1 MQLLKVYLIRLI
13 NIRMETMAKLI
24 IEGGNR
30 LKGKVNISGFKNAAL
45 AIIPAAILTGSKCT
59 IENLPVIQDVLVYRD
74 ILKKL
79 GADVEVTDD
88 GIMNIDTSK
97 ITECNLPNG
106 LTKKLRASY
115 YLLGAGLGKF
125 KEVAISYPG
134 GCDIGVR
141 PIDQHIKGLEALGAE
156 FIMEDNLLKV
166 KAEKLTGN
174 KIYLDVVSVGATINI
189 MMAAIFAEGKTVI
202 ENAAKEPHVVDTA
215 NFLNA
220 MGAHIR
226 GAGTDVIKIT
236 GVEEL
241 HGGTYSVIPDQVEAG
256 TYMIA
261 AAVTKGDLIINNIS
275 PKHLEPITA
284 KLKEM
289 GMGIEEYGDSFRV
302 HYENDL
308 VPVNIKTL
316 PYPGFPTDLQQ
327 PMTVLL
333 SLVDGDSIVI
343 ESIFENRFK
352 YIDELVKMGADI
364 KVDGRT
370 AVIKGV
376 ETLNAADVWAT
387 DLRAGAALIVAC
399 LAAEGVS
406 TVHDIYHVDRG
417 YEFIENKFMNLG
429 AKIRRV
435 EDEE

>member
-1 MQLLKVYLIRLI
+1 
-13 NIRMETMAKLI
+13 MAKLL

-30 LKGKVNISGFKNAAL
+30 LRGKVNISGFKNAAL
-45 AIIPAAILTGSKCT
+45 AIIPATILTGSVCVV
-59 IENLPVIQDVLVYRD
+59 ENLPVIQDVIVYQD

-79 GADVEVTDD
+79 GGEASLSDSGTMV
-88 GIMNIDTSK
+88 IDTSK
-97 ITECNLPNG
+97 IQACNLPNG

-115 YLLGAGLGKF
+115 YLLGAGLGRF
-125 KEVAISYPG
+125 KEVTISYPG
-134 GCDIGVR
+134 GCDIGLR
-141 PIDQHIKGLEALGAE
+141 PIDQHVKGLEALGAVFE
-156 FIMEDNLLKV
+156 VNDGLIKV
-166 KAEKLTGN
+166 SAEKLIGN

-189 MMAAIFAEGKTVI
+189 MMAAVFAEGKTVI

-220 MGAHIR
+220 MGANIR
-226 GAGTDVIKIT
+226 GAGTDVIRIT
-236 GVEEL
+236 GVQEL

-261 AAVTKGDLIINNIS
+261 SAVTKGDLIINNII
-275 PKHLEPITA
+275 PKHLEPVTA

-289 GMGIEEYGDSFRV
+289 GMSIEEYGDSLRV
-302 HYENDL
+302 HYEKEL

-333 SLVDGDSIVI
+333 STVKGESIVI

-352 YIDELVKMGADI
+352 YIEELQKMGANI
-364 KVDGRT
+364 KVEGR
-370 AVIKGV
+370 V
-376 ETLNAADVWAT
+376 AAISGIEKLKSAEVKAT
-387 DLRAGAALIVAC
+387 DLRAGAALVVAC

-406 TVHDIYHVDRG
+406 TVHDIYHIDRG

-435 EDEE
+435 EDDEENSAEMIR

>member
-1 MQLLKVYLIRLI
+1 
-13 NIRMETMAKLI
+13 MAKLV

-30 LKGKVNISGFKNAAL
+30 LRGKVNISGFKNAAL
-45 AIIPAAILTGSKCT
+45 AILPATILTGGNCT
-59 IENLPVIQDVLVYRD
+59 IENLPMIQDVFVYRD
-74 ILKKL
+74 ILLKL
-79 GADVEVTDD
+79 GADVSISDSGV
-88 GIMNIDTSK
+88 MNVDTSK
-97 ITECNLPNG
+97 IEKCFIPNG

-115 YLLGAGLGKF
+115 YLLGAGLGRF
-125 KEVAISYPG
+125 KDVTISYPG
-134 GCDIGVR
+134 GCDIGLR
-141 PIDQHIKGLEALGAE
+141 PIDQHIKGLEALGAVFE
-156 FIMEDNLLKV
+156 V
-166 KAEKLTGN
+166 KDDVIRVSAKKLIGN

-189 MMAAIFAEGKTVI
+189 MLAAVFAEGKTVI

-220 MGAHIR
+220 MGASIR
-226 GAGTDVIKIT
+226 GAGTDVIRIT
-236 GVEEL
+236 GVEEM
-241 HGGTYSVIPDQVEAG
+241 HGGEYSVIPDQIEAG

-261 AAVTKGDLIINNIS
+261 AAVTKGDLIINNII
-275 PKHLEPITA
+275 PKHLEPVTA

-289 GMGIEEYGDSFRV
+289 GMNIEEYGDSLRV
-302 HYENDL
+302 HYEKQL

-333 SLVDGDSIVI
+333 AMTSGDSMVI

-352 YIDELVKMGADI
+352 YIDELVKMGAKI
-364 KVDGRT
+364 KVEGRS
-370 AVIKGV
+370 ASIKGV
-376 ETLNAADVWAT
+376 DKLGATEVKAT
-387 DLRAGAALIVAC
+387 DLRAGAAMVVAC

-406 TVHDIYHVDRG
+406 TVKDIYHIDRG

-435 EDEE
+435 EDEESLVKDIVT